1 MRRAVHVDIG
11 SWRVRFNIDEGTV
24 KYDVLGYDML
34 GFNWR
39 EWDMLGFNWREWG
52 RGKGLMSGV

>member
-39 EWDMLGFNWREWG
+39 EWG